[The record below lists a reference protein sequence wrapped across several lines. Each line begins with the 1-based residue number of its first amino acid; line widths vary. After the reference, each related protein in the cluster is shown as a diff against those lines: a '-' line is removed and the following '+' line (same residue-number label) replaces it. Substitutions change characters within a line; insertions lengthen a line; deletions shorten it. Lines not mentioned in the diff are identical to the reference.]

1 MPFSQDLR
9 NEKQGKAR
17 VEENG
22 MISHHG
28 DPVDHDP
35 DTKRR
40 LPFMMMLEQTKGRE
54 SHTGGVEFWERN
66 YVPG

>member
-1 MPFSQDLR
+1 MSSPRSRAIR
-9 NEKQGKAR
+9 NKTTRKQR
-17 VEENG
+17 

-54 SHTGGVEFWERN
+54 SDTEAVGFWKRN

>member
-1 MPFSQDLR
+1 
-9 NEKQGKAR
+9 
-17 VEENG
+17 

-35 DTKRR
+35 DTRSR
-40 LPFMMMLEQTKGRE
+40 FPFMMMMLEKTKGRE